1 MLQSIN
7 IKTMKILAI
16 ILKKTTPPFTNQ
28 SRVFTFNVTPY
39 S

>member
-16 ILKKTTPPFTNQ
+16 ILKRQRPLLLITQ
-28 SRVFTFNVTPY
+28 EY
-39 S
+39 SLLM